1 MNYLLEKKQILELKL
16 KLTSLLIEKKVC
28 IRNQQYEK
36 VADLRDE
43 EKELLQLL
51 DNKNKEFI
59 EYQKNLET
67 EFHTVEDRF
76 QFLSLLN
83 EISIYYTPYKQN
95 EETVADFYSKLR
107 ENYNK
112 LFQLK
117 DELSKLHKFKEA
129 NQVRNDILEI
139 GQFLNQEKWSGKK

>member
-16 KLTSLLIEKKVC
+16 KLTSILIEKKVC
-28 IRNQQYEK
+28 IRNQQYQK

-43 EKELLQLL
+43 ERELLQQL
-51 DNKNKEFI
+51 DNKNKELI
-59 EYQKNLET
+59 EYQTDFESK
-67 EFHTVEDRF
+67 FHTVEDRF

-83 EISIYYTPYKQN
+83 EISIYYTPYKQH
-95 EETVADFYSKLR
+95 EETADDFYSKLR

-117 DELSKLHKFKEA
+117 EELSKLHKFKEV
-129 NQVRNDILEI
+129 NQVRNDILDI
-139 GQFLNQEKWSGKK
+139 GLFLRQEKWSGKR